1 MSIDNEKL
9 KDLLIKLQIL
19 TNALIEE
26 RKKSATYLEKIKDL
40 EKLLQ
45 KKDNE
50 VVELTKIKFDLQA
63 SLTFEK
69 SKSQKSDI
77 INKRKSIDDKQ
88 INQYEA
94 IINEQGFRL
103 KDLNCKLE
111 NEKKNCQQ
119 QIDQYKIFL
128 AEQNTKLIDFQ
139 KKYERANEEIKKLNE
154 RDLEQKQMV
163 NELQKES
170 KNYIKRFEEYQKDK
184 VKVQSKNVELVSQL
198 DELKRES
205 YEKEK
210 EISDLKKKNENMG
223 VQLNEMKINLLN
235 KKINTQTFKAENC
248 KTKKVIEIVFQ
259 QNKTED
265 KYEMVIKGK
274 NKKENEEVID
284 ILDISCFQ
292 INEKDK
298 CRVDIEYMVRKNQ
311 FYFL

>member
-1 MSIDNEKL
+1 MSIENDKL

-63 SLTFEK
+63 SLTLEK

-77 INKRKSIDDKQ
+77 INKRKNIDDKQ

-119 QIDQYKIFL
+119 QIDQ
-128 AEQNTKLIDFQ
+128 
-139 KKYERANEEIKKLNE
+139 
-154 RDLEQKQMV
+154 
-163 NELQKES
+163 
-170 KNYIKRFEEYQKDK
+170 
-184 VKVQSKNVELVSQL
+184 
-198 DELKRES
+198 
-205 YEKEK
+205 
-210 EISDLKKKNENMG
+210 
-223 VQLNEMKINLLN
+223 
-235 KKINTQTFKAENC
+235 
-248 KTKKVIEIVFQ
+248 
-259 QNKTED
+259 
-265 KYEMVIKGK
+265 
-274 NKKENEEVID
+274 
-284 ILDISCFQ
+284 
-292 INEKDK
+292 
-298 CRVDIEYMVRKNQ
+298 
-311 FYFL
+311 